1 MSKHYSADNLKEIA
15 GGDADFIGVIAQTF
29 LDEIPPD
36 LESMEEAVEN
46 DNKEL
51 AYQFAHKMKP
61 NLEML
66 GIDVLREI
74 TAIEAWTKT
83 SKKAAVIQPSVDL
96 VSKTLKT
103 VFEELKADFDL

>member
-1 MSKHYSADNLKEIA
+1 MSKHYSPDNLKEIA
-15 GGDADFIGVIAQTF
+15 GGDDDFIGVIAQTF

-36 LESMEEAVEN
+36 LQAMEEAVEN

-66 GIDVLREI
+66 GIDVAKEI

-83 SKKAAVIQPSVDL
+83 SKKKNAIESSVEK
-96 VSKTLKT
+96 VSSTLKI
-103 VFEELKADFDL
+103 VFDELRSDFDL